1 MEDIICDMKFDGK
14 HSYEDNIISAEEA
27 YRRWGGRIA
36 ILGGI
41 DVDFLIRSECGVIT
55 ERCRKMLELAQ
66 EKGGYALG
74 SGNSIPEYIPNE
86 KYFAMTAA
94 VADSWLDGRDGAG
107 FPEETGTVSLF
118 VFM

>member
-14 HSYEDNIISAEEA
+14 HSYEDNIIPVEEPTGDGAAELPFWEA
-27 YRRWGGRIA
+27 STWIS
-36 ILGGI
+36 
-41 DVDFLIRSECGVIT
+41 LIRSECGVIT

-86 KYFAMTAA
+86 ST
-94 VADSWLDGRDGAG
+94 L
-107 FPEETGTVSLF
+107 P
-118 VFM
+118 